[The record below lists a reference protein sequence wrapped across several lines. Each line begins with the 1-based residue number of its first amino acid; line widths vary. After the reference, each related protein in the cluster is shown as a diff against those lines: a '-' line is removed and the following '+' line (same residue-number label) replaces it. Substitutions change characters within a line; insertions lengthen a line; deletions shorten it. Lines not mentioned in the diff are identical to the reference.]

1 MRLARVEAIN
11 LAHAPLKGAAQI
23 LVGEATVSMPLAG
36 IIDMD
41 AERARLAKERDKAVK
56 EIARIEGK
64 LGNQQFMA
72 KAPEEVVAEQRER
85 LAEATQLRDRID
97 AALAGWRTDGL
108 SAGRARRGDAPAWC
122 NPAAC
127 GAMIDP

>member
-41 AERARLAKERDKAVK
+41 AERARLAKERDKAAK
-56 EIARIEGK
+56 EIARIEAK
-64 LGNQQFMA
+64 LGNEQFMA
-72 KAPEEVVAEQRER
+72 KAPEEVIDEQRER
-85 LAEATQLRDRID
+85 LAEATQLLERID
-97 AALAGWRTDGL
+97 AALARLAD
-108 SAGRARRGDAPAWC
+108 
-122 NPAAC
+122 
-127 GAMIDP
+127 